1 MGQVITFYSYKGG
14 VGRSMALAN
23 IATLMAQWGYKT
35 LLVDWDLE
43 APGLEYYFQD
53 PENVQGPISV
63 EEIRQKEGLIDLLNN
78 AEDLESKIFS
88 ESVNWQDSIITVKV
102 REARE
107 EIHLITAGKRTR
119 DSHYFEK
126 VTSLNWDTFYQH
138 RGGFLI
144 ESLRNEWKANYDYVL
159 IDSRTGITD
168 IGGICTVQLPDVLV
182 LLFTATEQSLNGILE
197 VAAKAQKSQWN
208 LPFDRFNLTCLPIP
222 SRFDSNEEFKVSRD
236 WLEIFSDRLKEI
248 YDDWLP
254 ISISRKEF
262 LEVTKIPY
270 SSYFSFGEKLP
281 VIEQGTTDPTGL
293 GYAYENITAVIAGD
307 FESIERII
315 EDRDRF
321 VLEKLKWNS
330 ISAQQGDIEHA
341 LSLLQQ
347 SLNVQ
352 ERIGDIQGKATTLNS
367 MASIVAQQGDI
378 EHALSLLQQS
388 LNVQERIGD
397 IQGKATTLNSM
408 ASIVAQQGDIERA
421 LSLWRESLG
430 ATKRIGDVQGEA
442 ATLSNMASIVAQQG
456 DIERALSLWQGS
468 LDTQERIGDI
478 KGKAATLNR
487 MAFVVAQQGDIE
499 RALSLWQESL
509 DSQERIGDVQGKAA
523 TLANLAYWA
532 GEQGDRSQQL
542 TLNLQ
547 AAAALSQA
555 RAYSDLLTVLSN
567 LGFTAEENP
576 ISYLAQAIWLMLRI
590 QPPLAKAVNL
600 LNALYQRIDKGDSLE
615 ALLGTMAY
623 FLCAQRGEGHPGI
636 EKLQKTSLKILL
648 GAATEQGVDVENM
661 EDLQPWMQAQQL
673 TDPALFLPKLNA
685 RLEKLIG
692 DTWAF
697 DPMPLQSKAL

>member
-378 EHALSLLQQS
+378 E
-388 LNVQERIGD
+388 
-397 IQGKATTLNSM
+397 
-408 ASIVAQQGDIERA
+408 RA